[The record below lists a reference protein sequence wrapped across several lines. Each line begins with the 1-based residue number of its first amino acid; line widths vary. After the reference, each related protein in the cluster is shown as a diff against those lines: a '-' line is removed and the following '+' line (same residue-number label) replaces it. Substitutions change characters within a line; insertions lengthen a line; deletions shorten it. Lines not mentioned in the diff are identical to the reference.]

1 MIKQSV
7 IRLSGI
13 LAVVA
18 LIAGCAGNKPR
29 PEAAQS
35 ATAVNATAAKALTS
49 DVPVVQDRH
58 ASKIYS
64 ASEGRQL
71 ERRNGYRVDHS
82 LHTQGANE
90 RIQTL
95 VIHYTAEND
104 QRSID
109 ALKGNTVGV
118 HYLVL
123 EQPGRYQGQP
133 VVMQL
138 ADESKRAWHAGRSS
152 WDGKKGLNDTSIGIE
167 IVNMGFKQTRDGM
180 VFSPFSM
187 SQVALVT
194 ALAKDIVTR
203 YHIDP
208 THVVGHS
215 DIAPGRKL
223 DPGPFFPWQRLAQA
237 GIGAWPEASTV
248 AYYRQR
254 FNARLPTVAQ
264 LQRALAS
271 YGYDITASGDF
282 DQSTKRVLAS
292 FQMHFRPTRYDG
304 TYDAE
309 TAAILFALV
318 SKYRSPRQAAL
329 LLSQH

>member
-7 IRLSGI
+7 VRLSGI
-13 LAVVA
+13 VVIAA
-18 LIAGCAGNKPR
+18 LIAGCAGNKPSPSSAQ
-29 PEAAQS
+29 PE
-35 ATAVNATAAKALTS
+35 TRVNAAAAKALTS
-49 DVPVVQDRH
+49 DVPVLQDRQ
-58 ASKIYS
+58 ASKVYT

-82 LHTQGANE
+82 LRTEGANE

-95 VIHYTAEND
+95 VIHYTAEDD
-104 QRSID
+104 QHSIE
-109 ALKGNTVGV
+109 ALEGNKVGV
-118 HYLVL
+118 HYLVTS
-123 EQPGRYQGQP
+123 QPGRYQRQP
-133 VVMQL
+133 VVLQM

-152 WDGKKGLNDTSIGIE
+152 WDGRTGLNDTSIGIE
-167 IVNMGFKQTRDGM
+167 IVNKGFTKTPDGL

-187 SQVALVT
+187 SQIALVT

-203 YHIDP
+203 YGIDP

-223 DPGPFFPWQRLAQA
+223 DPGPFFPWQQLAQA

-254 FNARLPTVAQ
+254 FDARLPTVAQ
-264 LQRALAS
+264 LQRGLAS
-271 YGYDITASGDF
+271 YGYDITVSGDL
-282 DQSTKRVLAS
+282 DQPTRRVLAS
-292 FQMHFRPTRYDG
+292 FQMHFSPTRYDG
-304 TYDAE
+304 NYDAE

-329 LLSQH
+329 LLAQH